1 MAYFV
6 INPNGLLATYGLN
19 RSIIIGTRH
28 LEDSYKLR
36 NLQLQSYDKDQVWIN
51 RLNMQTD
58 NTIVLSKHRFENMEL
73 SLSKL
78 GICKANFNLQ
88 SKENLFTR
96 LFTNCDIFV
105 ADELIYDTKHELL
118 TLNGFYLN
126 HDDYVQMN
134 NEKQVEYLEYLLES
148 TK

>member
-1 MAYFV
+1 MAYFM

-51 RLNMQTD
+51 RLNIQTD
-58 NTIVLSKHRFENMEL
+58 NTIVLSRHRFENMEL

-105 ADELIYDTKHELL
+105 ADELIYEHELL

-126 HDDYVQMN
+126 RDDYVKMN
-134 NEKQVEYLEYLLES
+134 NEKQVEYLEYLLEI

>member
-1 MAYFV
+1 MAYFM

-36 NLQLQSYDKDQVWIN
+36 NLQLQSYEKDQVWIN

-88 SKENLFTR
+88 SKDNLFTR

-105 ADELIYDTKHELL
+105 ADELIYEHELL

-126 HDDYVQMN
+126 RDDYVKMN
-134 NEKQVEYLEYLLES
+134 NEKQVEYLEYLLEI

>member
-1 MAYFV
+1 M

-36 NLQLQSYDKDQVWIN
+36 NLQLQSYDKNYVWIN
-51 RLNMQTD
+51 KLNMQTD
-58 NTIVLSKHRFENMEL
+58 NTIVLSKHRFENMEI

-88 SKENLFTR
+88 SKDNLFTR
-96 LFTNCDIFV
+96 LFTNCDIFI
-105 ADELIYDTKHELL
+105 ADELIYEHELL

-126 HDDYVQMN
+126 HDDYVKMN
-134 NEKQVEYLEYLLES
+134 NEKQVEYLEYLLEI

>member
-1 MAYFV
+1 MAYFM

-58 NTIVLSKHRFENMEL
+58 NTIVLSRHRFENMEL

-88 SKENLFTR
+88 SKENLFTC

-105 ADELIYDTKHELL
+105 ADELIYEHELL

-126 HDDYVQMN
+126 RDDYVKMN
-134 NEKQVEYLEYLLES
+134 NEKQVEYLEYLLEI

>member
-1 MAYFV
+1 M

-58 NTIVLSKHRFENMEL
+58 NTIVLSKHRFENMEI

-88 SKENLFTR
+88 SKDNLFTR

-105 ADELIYDTKHELL
+105 ADELIYEHELL

-126 HDDYVQMN
+126 HDDYVKMN
-134 NEKQVEYLEYLLES
+134 NEKQVKYLEYLLEIS
-148 TK
+148 K

>member
-1 MAYFV
+1 MAYFM

-58 NTIVLSKHRFENMEL
+58 NTIVLSRHRFENMEL

-105 ADELIYDTKHELL
+105 ADELIYEHELL

-126 HDDYVQMN
+126 RDDYVKMN
-134 NEKQVEYLEYLLES
+134 NEKQVEYLEYLLEI

>member
-1 MAYFV
+1 MAYFM

-36 NLQLQSYDKDQVWIN
+36 NLQLQSYEKDQVWIN

-73 SLSKL
+73 SLSNL
-78 GICKANFNLQ
+78 GLCKANFTLQ
-88 SKENLFTR
+88 SKDNLFTR

-105 ADELIYDTKHELL
+105 ADELIYEHELL

-126 HDDYVQMN
+126 RDDYVKMN
-134 NEKQVEYLEYLLES
+134 NEKQVEYLEYLLEI

>member
-1 MAYFV
+1 M

-58 NTIVLSKHRFENMEL
+58 NTIVVSKHRFENMEL

-88 SKENLFTR
+88 SKDNLFTR

-105 ADELIYDTKHELL
+105 ADELIYEHELL

-126 HDDYVQMN
+126 RDDYVKMN
-134 NEKQVEYLEYLLES
+134 NEKQVEYLEYLLEI